1 MTHVLNVPT
10 GLGAL
15 WKKVSR
21 LFERNDT
28 GKEYDVERAQAVSR
42 FIVASVGMFYI
53 LTLIFEGTYSSVLR
67 EAFVA
72 LFTSYFLAAVL
83 LLRWINRKPGEY
95 LLRRLCSMSLDY
107 SAMTFCMAF
116 GGEGILPVYS
126 LVLWVTVGNGIRFG
140 SRYLIIATGFAL
152 VSLGLVT
159 WFNAFW
165 RNNPYVVTTLILTTL
180 LVPAYINYLLKQLHA
195 LYDEALEAN
204 LAKSRFL
211 AQASHDLRQPIHAI
225 SLFIASLRDAGL
237 DREQRQMVDN
247 IDRSLQSVSRL
258 FRSLLD
264 ISTLDSGKVTPRPE
278 PTHIGTL
285 IGDVV
290 QQNSQAAEWSGV
302 NFKVVHCDLYVQ
314 TDPTLL
320 TTMIQNIITNAIKYA
335 GNGPVLIGCRRRGGL
350 LAVEIHDRG
359 PGIGREHLD
368 RVFEEFYQ
376 VRERGD
382 KDVEGVGLGLP
393 IVRRLSRLLGL
404 NVHIRSRKGYGTA
417 VIIED
422 LQIIPA
428 PKQISGSS
436 RPYVPVSVMEGLR
449 VLLVE
454 DDEDVLVATAS
465 LLEKWGC
472 VVQAETTVPE
482 CEAHCDVVIT
492 DFDLGAKTTG
502 ADCIARVRAM
512 NRRKVPAVIMTGH
525 DENRVREELGDQ
537 EIPVLAKP
545 VRPTELR
552 SLVIAIAIEMKSG

>member
-1 MTHVLNVPT
+1 
-10 GLGAL
+10 
-15 WKKVSR
+15 
-21 LFERNDT
+21 
-28 GKEYDVERAQAVSR
+28 
-42 FIVASVGMFYI
+42 
-53 LTLIFEGTYSSVLR
+53 
-67 EAFVA
+67 
-72 LFTSYFLAAVL
+72 
-83 LLRWINRKPGEY
+83 
-95 LLRRLCSMSLDY
+95 
-107 SAMTFCMAF
+107 
-116 GGEGILPVYS
+116 
-126 LVLWVTVGNGIRFG
+126 
-140 SRYLIIATGFAL
+140 
-152 VSLGLVT
+152 
-159 WFNAFW
+159 
-165 RNNPYVVTTLILTTL
+165 
-180 LVPAYINYLLKQLHA
+180 
-195 LYDEALEAN
+195 
-204 LAKSRFL
+204 
-211 AQASHDLRQPIHAI
+211 
-225 SLFIASLRDAGL
+225 
-237 DREQRQMVDN
+237 
-247 IDRSLQSVSRL
+247 
-258 FRSLLD
+258 
-264 ISTLDSGKVTPRPE
+264 
-278 PTHIGTL
+278 
-285 IGDVV
+285 V
-290 QQNSQAAEWSGV
+290 QQNSRTAEWAGV
-302 NFKVVHCDLYVQ
+302 NLKVVHCNLYVQ